1 MATPGRKPK
10 PGALKALAGNP
21 GKRKVNKAEPKPK
34 PVAPGPPA
42 WLDKEAKELWREFS
56 PELERLGLLTLID
69 APAFAMMLTHYILA
83 VKASRLLK
91 RDGIMTKDENG
102 LARKHPAHQI
112 LRDHAAAFRGFAA
125 EFGLTPS
132 ARTRLS
138 MPEPEDDD
146 EAFFGST

>member
-1 MATPGRKPK
+1 MAAPGRKPK
-10 PGALKALAGNP
+10 PTGMKVLAGNP
-21 GKRKVNKAEPKPK
+21 GKRKLPKSEPKPK

-42 WLDKEAKELWREFS
+42 WLDKEAKELWKEFA
-56 PELERLGLLTLID
+56 PELERLGLLTLVD
-69 APAFAMMLTHYILA
+69 APSFAMMLTHYIMA
-83 VKASRLLK
+83 VKASRLIK

-112 LRDHAAAFRGFAA
+112 MRDHATAFRGFAA

-132 ARTRLS
+132 ARARLS
-138 MPEPEDDD
+138 IAEPENDD